1 MSDKAKVQ
9 DKAEEKS
16 ADAKVAAQA
25 SGEANAGMKDQTQS
39 YKEYVKERKGGMR
52 DKDTQAHLGEQPKF
66 YDSGDAKA
74 QGKQDGK
81 PDTPDVGDKRGDE
94 SKRPKDSSDKAS
106 DAGYEGPEEYRKDI
120 KQFADDLKDAQKS
133 GDYTEVFENYK
144 KLADA
149 YPNDKRKGGEFS
161 EALNDELHRQGI
173 LPSDMNI
180 ASAGSLSSLMGG
192 SDKLKGVYV
201 DYTEELTGIRRGTAT
216 YDNDGKIV
224 PKGSDLVE
232 GIPTTFNDGI
242 QQGKLR
248 DEQMFVKELDQF
260 IDQKYGEI
268 DKNSN
273 GRITEREID
282 DYIKT
287 KGDKLDADEKKY
299 LDYLKDN
306 KKEIKGDVNDK
317 GFDFTGMSKDD
328 IKRHKEHIDERAQKE
343 LPENNPDVGFDKK
356 RFEEEQKKEA
366 QQKKEAEQKKQ
377 IDATPPPGGIINPFD
392 DPNNIKKPESQPA
405 DKKPDKKPKKEKGSF
420 IDPFESN

>member
-16 ADAKVAAQA
+16 ADAKVSTQAA
-25 SGEANAGMKDQTQS
+25 GEANSGMKEQTQS

-81 PDTPDVGDKRGDE
+81 PDTPDIGDKRGDE
-94 SKRPKDSSDKAS
+94 SKRPKDSSDQSS
-106 DAGYEGPEEYRKDI
+106 DAGYEGPEEYRKEI
-120 KQFADDLKDAQKS
+120 SKFANDFKEALKT
-133 GDYTEVFENYK
+133 GDYSKVLEDYK
-144 KLADA
+144 AAADNHA
-149 YPNDKRKGGEFS
+149 SEKRKGGDFTT
-161 EALNDELHRQGI
+161 ALNKELHRQGL

-180 ASAGSLSSLMGG
+180 ASPGNLSSLMGG
-192 SDKLKGVYV
+192 SDMLPGVFV
-201 DYTEELTGIRRGTAT
+201 DYGDELTGIRRGTGT
-216 YDNDGKIV
+216 YDADGKIV
-224 PKGSDLVE
+224 PKASDLRE
-232 GIPTTFNDGI
+232 GIPNTFNDGV

-248 DEQMFVKELDQF
+248 DEQKFVKELDQF
-260 IDQKYGEI
+260 IDSAYGEI

-273 GRITEREID
+273 GRVTEREID
-282 DYIKT
+282 DYIKA

-299 LDYLKDN
+299 LDYLKDH
-306 KKEIKGDVNDK
+306 KKEIKKDVNDK
-317 GFDFTGMSKDD
+317 GFDFTGMSKED

-343 LPENNPDVGFDKK
+343 LPENNPDVGFDKAK
-356 RFEEEQKKEA
+356 YLEELR
-366 QQKKEAEQKKQ
+366 KEAEKKRQ
-377 IDATPPPGGIINPFD
+377 SGSDASPPPGGIINPFD

-405 DKKPDKKPKKEKGSF
+405 DKKPDKKQKKEKSSF